1 MKEEAS
7 TFWQH
12 LDVMRGG
19 LIRSAAVVLAAAVAV
34 FALREPLFRLLLW
47 PLEADFPTWRLLAR
61 LGMAQELPQAQ
72 LINTELARQF
82 LVHMQAALAVGA
94 LIALPYVEFEIVRF
108 VRPALY
114 EHERKRLWP
123 VVIAAYV
130 LFMAGI
136 ALAYWILFPFTYL
149 FLADYQVADS
159 VTNWVSLQ
167 SYASTLGLLAMLMGL
182 MAELP
187 IASRMLWRMGL
198 VSRKGLHR
206 YRRHAIVAIFILAA
220 VITPTGDAFTL
231 CLVAVPIW
239 LLYEAS
245 ALVIR

>member
-1 MKEEAS
+1 MSEQPA

-19 LIRSAAVVLAAAVAV
+19 LIRSAAVVLTAAVVV
-34 FALREPLFRLLLW
+34 FMLKEPLFRWLLW
-47 PLEADFPTWRLLAR
+47 PLEPDFPTWRLLAG
-61 LGMAQELPQAQ
+61 LGIKQVLPEAE

-82 LVHMQAALAVGA
+82 IIHMQAALVTG
-94 LIALPYVEFEIVRF
+94 LIIALPYVEFEVVRF

-114 EHERKRLWP
+114 EHERRRVIP
-123 VVIAAYV
+123 VVVAAYL

-136 ALAYWILFPFTYL
+136 ALAYWVLFPFTYL
-149 FLADYQVADS
+149 FLADYQVAGA
-159 VTNWVSLQ
+159 VHNWISLQ
-167 SYASTLGLLAMLMGL
+167 SYTSTLMLMALMMGL

-187 IASRMLWRMGL
+187 VICRILWRMGL
-198 VSRKGLHR
+198 VSRKGLQH
-206 YRRHAIVAIFILAA
+206 YRRHAIVGIFILAA
-220 VITPTGDAFTL
+220 VLTPTGDAFTL

-239 LLYEAS
+239 LLYELS